1 MWPSL
6 IEGDH
11 IGLEKPEALFLVE
24 DEEVIQ
30 AFSPHAP

>member
-6 IEGDH
+6 IEVDR
-11 IGLEKPEALFLVE
+11 IGLEKPEDLLLVE